1 MFRQRVLLLENDAVL
16 EAVLCDFFADE
27 DLEVSLCAT
36 LAELQACVVQYP
48 RAVVVSD
55 SWKSSDYRSLSP
67 LHRAEIVELAQSAE
81 VILTTGSEWA
91 RLSGKGEFGTA
102 QIVEKPYDLERLI
115 AAVRAAL
122 EQASY
127 GRVGL

>member
-102 QIVEKPYDLERLI
+102 QIVER
-115 AAVRAAL
+115 
-122 EQASY
+122 SHTTWS
-127 GRVGL
+127 GS